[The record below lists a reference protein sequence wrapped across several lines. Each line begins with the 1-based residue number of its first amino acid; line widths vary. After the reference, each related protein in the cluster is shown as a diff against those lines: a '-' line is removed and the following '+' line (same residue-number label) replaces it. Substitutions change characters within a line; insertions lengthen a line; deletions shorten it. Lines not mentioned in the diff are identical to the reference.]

1 VPGRGYRPLTGV
13 AGQAVIGF
21 QDAARG
27 HAPRDKVRRELID
40 VLHPRG

>member
-1 VPGRGYRPLTGV
+1 VPGRGYKPLTGC

-27 HAPRDKVRRELID
+27 QDPRDKVGRELID
-40 VLHPRG
+40 VLHTRG